1 LLSGLDAIGLVDIDR
16 VCVSRQ
22 GGKSDGRLSYQ
33 RYAVIDDRCSMKVR
47 ERRTNVSLL
56 TEEFQQMERKTK
68 EVR

>member
-1 LLSGLDAIGLVDIDR
+1 MRLDLLTSIVFVFLVR
-16 VCVSRQ
+16 EK
-22 GGKSDGRLSYQ
+22 KSSGRLSYQ
-33 RYAVIDDRCSMKVR
+33 RYAVINDRCSIQME